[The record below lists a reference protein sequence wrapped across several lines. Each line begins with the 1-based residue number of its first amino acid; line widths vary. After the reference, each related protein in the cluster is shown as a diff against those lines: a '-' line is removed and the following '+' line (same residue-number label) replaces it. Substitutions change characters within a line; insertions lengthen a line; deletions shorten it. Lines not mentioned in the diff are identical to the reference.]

1 MKITLLLCLCLIVSA
16 SNGQYSITKTE
27 YNESKI
33 REYLDSNETDE
44 IEAIY
49 KYVEDNST
57 FIRSIQQIIMEVD
70 IYEYTNKGRRAE
82 NQDSFGYK
90 KLDHAIIACIADG
103 VGGVSGGK
111 IASQYSVDKYLE
123 QVTNINDNLN
133 IVIEDI
139 HSSIVK
145 LQRKEI
151 QYDRMATT
159 FTGCVVSKNKI
170 KGVHLGDCKLY
181 ILRRDGIKQFTR
193 SHTEVNRLLRTGKL
207 TKEEAE
213 NYPRKKVL
221 ESAIGMKD
229 KITIH
234 DFEFDLEQYDRILL
248 TTDGVHDVVSKI
260 EFRDLSK
267 KNKNI
272 NGFGDELVTLLKD
285 KPTSDNFTF
294 LIIEITK

>member
-1 MKITLLLCLCLIVSA
+1 MKNTLFLCFFLIVSA
-16 SNGQYSITKTE
+16 GYGQYSTSKTE
-27 YNESKI
+27 YNK
-33 REYLDSNETDE
+33 TDE
-44 IEAIY
+44 IEGIN

-57 FIRSIQQIIMEVD
+57 FIRSIKPTIMEVD

-90 KLDHAIIACIADG
+90 KLDYVIIGCIADG

-111 IASQYSVDKYLE
+111 IASQYSVDNYLE
-123 QVTNINDNLN
+123 KVTDINDNLN

-139 HSSIVK
+139 HRSIVK
-145 LQRKEI
+145 LQRKKV

-170 KGVHLGDCKLY
+170 KGVHLGDSKLF
-181 ILRRDGIKQFTR
+181 ILRRDSIRQFTS
-193 SHTEVNRLLRTGKL
+193 SHTEVGRLLRTGKL
-207 TKEEAE
+207 TKEEAKS
-213 NYPRKKVL
+213 YPRKNFI

-229 KITIH
+229 TITIQT
-234 DFEFDLEQYDRILL
+234 FEFELEQYDRILL
-248 TTDGVHDVVSKI
+248 TTDGVHNVVSNI

-272 NGFGDELVTLLKD
+272 NGFGDDLVTLLKD

-294 LIIEITK
+294 LIIEITN